1 MICLMFLLFMYL
13 EMCLHDHSE
22 VSVVCLGHVLLV
34 LAQLDGH
41 DVAEMRTRVVPAVT
55 GLENQAAKK
64 ATMSPPGA
72 SHETKNKSFLGSRDF
87 VGGAKHLLG
96 LQHLLLGQ
104 RQVPPLRRHRGLD
117 RLHRGLQQRGVRIE
131 KERRREE
138 CWE

>member
-1 MICLMFLLFMYL
+1 MYL

-41 DVAEMRTRVVPAVT
+41 DVAEMRTRVVPAVR

-96 LQHLLLGQ
+96 LQHLLLGEGQ
-104 RQVPPLRRHRGLD
+104 IPSLLWSHGCLNC
-117 RLHRGLQQRGVRIE
+117 LY
-131 KERRREE
+131 
-138 CWE
+138 